1 MINQFPY
8 VDQLYNLYNAYNKNS
23 DIEIGFRT
31 FKEIEHFSI
40 TKKFLQIFGS
50 KVVSKMTKLKINDA
64 TSGFRVYS
72 KRAAHILFSNNSF
85 TYTIETL
92 FQAASEKLIV
102 GSTKIGNIKETRKS
116 RLFSSNFDYVKKSF
130 SIIVKSFFLYKIK
143 AAIFWIT
150 ALFLTPGIILLSRF
164 FLPYIINGS
173 NPGNVQSL
181 IVGTGYIT
189 ILIVLLLYILLRINN
204 FKNHTEIRKL
214 IYKAKHT

>member
-1 MINQFPY
+1 MLFN
-8 VDQLYNLYNAYNKNS
+8 NAYNKNS
-23 DIEIGFRT
+23 DIEIGYRT

-50 KVVSKMTKLKINDA
+50 KVVSKMTKLKIDA

-102 GSTKIGNIKETRKS
+102 GSTKIGNIKETRES

>member
-1 MINQFPY
+1 
-8 VDQLYNLYNAYNKNS
+8 
-23 DIEIGFRT
+23 
-31 FKEIEHFSI
+31 
-40 TKKFLQIFGS
+40 
-50 KVVSKMTKLKINDA
+50 MTKLKIKDV
-64 TSGFRVYS
+64 TSGFRFTQES
-72 KRAAHILFSNNSF
+72 CTHIIFNNSF

-102 GSTKIGNIKETRKS
+102 GSTKIGNIKETRES
-116 RLFSSNFDYVKKSF
+116 RLFNSNFDYVKKSF

-143 AAIFWIT
+143 VAIFWIT

-164 FLPYIINGS
+164 FLPYIINWS
-173 NPGNVQSL
+173 NTGNVQSL

-214 IYKAKHT
+214 IYKATYLINMFKNLNILSEKYRNQKLLNY